1 MFIYNKIN
9 LIMDYFEEEK
19 ENYTNL
25 DKVAAVAATI
35 EKPSTSQVFLGLVVF
50 ILFFILIIWVFQ
62 ISWNASVPQIFSG
75 ANKITFTSALGLL
88 IVAMILFR

>member
-25 DKVAAVAATI
+25 DKVAAVAGNI
-35 EKPSTSQVFLGLVVF
+35 EKPSVSQVFLGLVVF

-62 ISWNASVPQIFSG
+62 ISWNASVPQIFNG
-75 ANKITFTSALGLL
+75 TNKITFTSALGLL